1 MNATATSGFVIQ
13 SKVFGLQGEIARWA
27 QMKSCESEWDVTR
40 YLMESILP
48 LGQYDSYRIE
58 MTDRRGDGEKTRRYL
73 SVEDWFESRQMP
85 NLQMEG
91 LKE

>member
-1 MNATATSGFVIQ
+1 
-13 SKVFGLQGEIARWA
+13 
-27 QMKSCESEWDVTR
+27 
-40 YLMESILP
+40 MESILP

-58 MTDRRGDGEKTRRYL
+58 MIDRRGDGEKTRRYL